1 MKHAFM
7 GLAMTLGG
15 FLMVSQAARA
25 QGGYANDALLYMRQN
40 PSGTART
47 LGLAG
52 AGSSLG
58 ADFGNLTSNPA
69 GLGFFTKSEISLT
82 PGVGFGTSNAVQA
95 SNAAAVGSS
104 FPTVSQTAN
113 SFHIAS
119 AGLVF
124 ASRRPDSD
132 NTSDWRGGA
141 LALGFTRLADFNQG
155 ISYQNTTDDNHSF
168 FQRLREPYNNGDYTS
183 ASYQNNVDDIYNQ
196 YLSSNNAS
204 TSQYQNI
211 DGLAYGTGLTDQ
223 VEVAN
228 PGTGT
233 AQGKTIFRVGT
244 PAPLNP
250 ADPNYASAPAALKR
264 ARVGAITQNE
274 TILTKGSLSQFDLGY
289 GGNYRDRL
297 YIGGGIGIV
306 SLNRTRNSTFS
317 ESSGGEQDF
326 VSTDYLKTTG
336 TGINGRLGII
346 VKANDAVRL
355 GASVQ
360 TPTYIRLSEEYS
372 TTLTANTKYAT
383 TGTVS
388 SLATAPG
395 TFEYSVT
402 TPFRANGGAT
412 VLLGKAGF
420 ITGDVEYVGYSQA
433 KFNTIDGT
441 SDQGLNDGN
450 ANISSNYRSVVNLRF
465 GAEARLAAFRLRAGY
480 AYYASPYKTDASDYN
495 RSQNYFSLGAGVR
508 TKSFFLDLAGVY
520 LTGKEQYQPYAL
532 AYVAPPTVNLT
543 NNRFT
548 TSLTGGLL
556 F

>member
-7 GLAMTLGG
+7 GLAMSLGG
-15 FLMVSQAARA
+15 FLMASQSARA

-82 PGVGFGTSNAVQA
+82 PGVGFGTTGAVQA
-95 SNAAAVGSS
+95 SNGAAVGSS
-104 FPTVSQTAN
+104 FPSLSQTAN

-119 AGLVF
+119 LGLVF
-124 ASRRPDSD
+124 ANRRPDSD

-141 LALGFTRLADFNQG
+141 FALGFTRLADFNQG
-155 ISYQNTTDDNHSF
+155 VSYQNSTDDNHSF
-168 FQRLREPYNNGDYTS
+168 FQRIREPYNNGNYTS
-183 ASYQNNVDDIYNQ
+183 AEYQANADDIFNQ
-196 YLSSNNAS
+196 EQTGTY
-204 TSQYQNI
+204 TNI
-211 DGLAYGTGLTDQ
+211 DGLAFGTGLVDQ
-223 VEVAN
+223 VTVPN

-233 AQGKTIFRVGT
+233 AQGRNIIRLGT

-250 ADPNYASAPAALKR
+250 SSPDYANAPANLR
-264 ARVGAITQNE
+264 NARQGTITQTEN
-274 TILTKGSLSQFDLGY
+274 ILTKGSLSQFDLGY

-297 YIGGGIGIV
+297 YIGGGVGIV

-317 ESSGGEQDF
+317 ENSGGEQDF

-336 TGINGRLGII
+336 TGINARLGVI
-346 VKANDAVRL
+346 VKAADFLRFGLSA
-355 GASVQ
+355 Q
-360 TPTYIRLSEEYS
+360 TPTYIRLTEEYS
-372 TTLTANTKYAT
+372 TGLTANTKYAV
-383 TGTVS
+383 TGGSS
-388 SLATAPG
+388 SLSTAPG

-412 VLLGKAGF
+412 VVLGKVGF
-420 ITGDVEYVGYSQA
+420 LTGDVEYVGYSKA

-450 ANISSNYRSVVNLRF
+450 YNITNNYRSVVNLRF
-465 GAEARLAAFRLRAGY
+465 GAEARLSVFRLRAGY
-480 AYYASPYKTDASDYN
+480 AYYASPYQNNDPSYN
-495 RSQNYFSLGAGVR
+495 RSQNYYSVGAGVR

-520 LTGKEQYQPYAL
+520 LDGKDQYQPYSL

-543 NNRFT
+543 TNRFT